1 MSPMPIFTKLTLTI
15 LVFVKDV
22 YIEFYNNPKI
32 GLIADTSSPT
42 DKCGLHIRSSV
53 FYFVKSPRIFFPYTK
68 RTVSEMK
75 LTPPQPSDLAR
86 SFPVPKGRTPTA
98 GAGEIPI

>member
-1 MSPMPIFTKLTLTI
+1 
-15 LVFVKDV
+15 VFGFLFCK
-22 YIEFYNNPKI
+22 ESPKI
-32 GLIADTSSPT
+32 
-42 DKCGLHIRSSV
+42 V
-53 FYFVKSPRIFFPYTK
+53 FAYTK
-68 RTVSEMK
+68 TTVSEMQ